1 MAATLKKLPAK
12 KATVSAAELLAGF
25 QKDMGE
31 SVGSFG
37 GSLANS
43 DRIPTGLF
51 PLDLALG
58 GGFPRGRCSIIY
70 GPESSSKTNIV
81 LRAIAS
87 HQMLWPDKINVFF
100 DIENSFD
107 PDWAAQLG
115 VQTDRL
121 IVIKPGYA
129 EQCVDMAESFLY
141 SEDCGIVAIDSLAAL
156 VTTGELEA
164 SAEKGAFG
172 GASMVT
178 GKLARKTT
186 LALQE
191 AEKQGRYPSLFYVN
205 QTRFKMGVMFGD
217 PECVH
222 ADTMIPLTDG
232 RSFSMRELCENK
244 IEGSVWGYDPVT
256 DTFAPQPIISH
267 HFNGQAKDGDFVTI
281 ITNGHDIKNGFMGG
295 TFSFTH
301 KFLTPNGWTTA
312 GELKAGDQLI
322 SKYVS
327 TLNPTLAAFL
337 DGVFVGDSTLTIQKQ
352 ASIAGFRLND
362 KNDPDYLAWKVALLN
377 EHLTV
382 TQSTAGTRIAESV
395 DIYRRYAGGVKRHPS
410 TVLENF
416 DPLSLAVWF
425 MDDGYMDPRGRY
437 TLCIGRARHD
447 NDMRQYVCDMFVSRG
462 FNCVWSKN
470 GKNLVFS
477 QIASEGIAQ
486 LIAPFV
492 PPCMHR
498 KVPDSLRTPGLQS
511 LGEPLRSI
519 RTTLVTVI
527 SAEPAS
533 KRKYR
538 QRGLFDIHVGGRNT
552 YLAGNPD
559 NGFVVHNTMPG
570 GNAPRFQAS
579 MWLRVYGKN
588 VMDKSVSD
596 VMPVIKEVNFVL
608 KKWKCPVLAASG
620 KFEMAT
626 QAYGGLQIGQCDDF
640 GTVSEYL
647 KTFGEFEKADK
658 GKGWTICGEH
668 YDTIQPFKTR
678 LYEDAEFGAKIRHK
692 IITTMLNQGVIEGD
706 E

>member
-1 MAATLKKLPAK
+1 
-12 KATVSAAELLAGF
+12 
-25 QKDMGE
+25 MGE
-31 SVGSFG
+31 LVGSFG

-81 LRAIAS
+81 LKAIAS

-115 VQTDRL
+115 VQTDKL

-217 PECVH
+217 PE
-222 ADTMIPLTDG
+222 
-232 RSFSMRELCENK
+232 
-244 IEGSVWGYDPVT
+244 
-256 DTFAPQPIISH
+256 
-267 HFNGQAKDGDFVTI
+267 
-281 ITNGHDIKNGFMGG
+281 
-295 TFSFTH
+295 
-301 KFLTPNGWTTA
+301 
-312 GELKAGDQLI
+312 
-322 SKYVS
+322 
-327 TLNPTLAAFL
+327 
-337 DGVFVGDSTLTIQKQ
+337 
-352 ASIAGFRLND
+352 
-362 KNDPDYLAWKVALLN
+362 
-377 EHLTV
+377 
-382 TQSTAGTRIAESV
+382 
-395 DIYRRYAGGVKRHPS
+395 
-410 TVLENF
+410 
-416 DPLSLAVWF
+416 
-425 MDDGYMDPRGRY
+425 
-437 TLCIGRARHD
+437 
-447 NDMRQYVCDMFVSRG
+447 
-462 FNCVWSKN
+462 
-470 GKNLVFS
+470 
-477 QIASEGIAQ
+477 
-486 LIAPFV
+486 
-492 PPCMHR
+492 
-498 KVPDSLRTPGLQS
+498 
-511 LGEPLRSI
+511 
-519 RTTLVTVI
+519 
-527 SAEPAS
+527 
-533 KRKYR
+533 
-538 QRGLFDIHVGGRNT
+538 
-552 YLAGNPD
+552 
-559 NGFVVHNTMPG
+559 TMPG

-658 GKGWTICGEH
+658 GKGWIDLRRALRHHPAVQDAALRGCRVRGEDPPQDH
-668 YDTIQPFKTR
+668 HDHAQPGRHRGRRMSVPPFLRRKAK
-678 LYEDAEFGAKIRHK
+678 AERSAPPAALPRSS
-692 IITTMLNQGVIEGD
+692 
-706 E
+706 